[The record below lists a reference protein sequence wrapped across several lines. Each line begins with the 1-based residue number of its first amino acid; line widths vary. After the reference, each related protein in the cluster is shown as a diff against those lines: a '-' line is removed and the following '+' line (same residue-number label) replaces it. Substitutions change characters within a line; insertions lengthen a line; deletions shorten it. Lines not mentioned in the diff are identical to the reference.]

1 MTPEDILARAA
12 LSDSPALHALVTGHL
27 QAGRPD
33 MAEAALR
40 LPVDA
45 LAALDAW
52 LAEAVERASLAG
64 ALAALI
70 AGGDTGN
77 RPPPPGA
84 DRGAARDP

>member
-1 MTPEDILARAA
+1 MTPEEILARAA

-27 QAGRPD
+27 QTGRPA

-52 LAEAVERASLAG
+52 LAAEMEKAAHAG
-64 ALAALI
+64 AVAALM
-70 AGGDTGN
+70 AMTGGQ
-77 RPPPPGA
+77 R
-84 DRGAARDP
+84 